1 MKRKKRR
8 GNGEG
13 TVFEDKKNNRWI
25 GQYISG
31 ISAEGK
37 AIRSSVYGKT
47 QKEVLGKLNDI
58 RYKLNND
65 LFVEKNNIKLI
76 SIMEDIKE
84 EKFASNT
91 ISGGQ
96 YARLKWT
103 IQKIKDSELGNKNIQ
118 DITKEDIQN
127 FLNSLKDLSNSYI
140 KKIYEQFVQA
150 YRRAE
155 IKRYTKY
162 NPMYEVVK
170 PKSNKEDKEVK
181 ALNIDVQKRFTEY
194 LNKVSIEDERYK
206 NIFLIQMYMGLR
218 IGEVLA
224 LDIDSV
230 DIENKLLY
238 VRRTLTNDKDFA
250 IILGDKTKTYSG
262 KRDLPIPDFLIPIFE
277 EQLKYKNESLHN
289 LIFTLWNEYI
299 RTSSVNDDLKRIF
312 DKELNENTNEVS
324 THCLRHTYGTRCI
337 EAGMTAVV
345 LQRLMG
351 HKDVTITLNTYTS
364 VFNKFKEDELE
375 KVNQYLLD
383 QELNSINGKGE
394 PDGKV

>member
-1 MKRKKRR
+1 VKRKKRR

-13 TVFEDKKNNRWI
+13 TVFEDKKNHRWI

-37 AIRSSVYGKT
+37 NIRSSVYGKT
-47 QKEVLGKLNDI
+47 QKEVLNKLNDI

-65 LFVEKNNIKLI
+65 IYVEKNNIKLI
-76 SIMEDIKE
+76 SIMEDIRE
-84 EKFASNT
+84 EKLASNT

-103 IQKIKDSELGNKNIQ
+103 IQKIKDSELGDMCIQ
-118 DITKEDIQN
+118 DITKDDIQN

-140 KKIYEQFVQA
+140 KKVYEQFVQA
-150 YRRAE
+150 YKRSE
-155 IKRYTKY
+155 IKKYIKY
-162 NPMYEVVK
+162 NPMNEVVK

-181 ALNIDVQKRFTEY
+181 ALDIDVQKRFTEY
-194 LNKVSIEDERYK
+194 LNKVSLEDERYK

-218 IGEVLA
+218 IGEVLS
-224 LDIDSV
+224 LDTDSV

-238 VRRTLTNDKDFA
+238 VRRTLTNDRDYA
-250 IILGDKTKTYSG
+250 LILGDKTKTYSG
-262 KRDLPIPDFLIPIFE
+262 KRDLPIPEFLISIFE
-277 EQLKYKNESLHN
+277 EQLKYSNENLHD
-289 LIFTLWNEYI
+289 LIFTSGNDYVT
-299 RTSSVNDDLKRIF
+299 TSSVNDDLKRIF
-312 DKELNENTNEVS
+312 DKELAENTDKIS

-351 HKDVTITLNTYTS
+351 HKDVTVTLNTYTS
-364 VFNKFKEDELE
+364 VFNKFKEDELD
-375 KVNQYLLD
+375 KVNKYLLD
-383 QELNSINGKGE
+383 KVLTMVNGN
-394 PDGKV
+394 P